1 MKLLNTARMEAA
13 DLERLRGLFPAVD
26 HAGWGFDKKKLS
38 ESQMTAAIAGQ
49 DAVVLEFEPIT
60 EDVLD
65 AAGGKLRFVACC
77 RNEPEA
83 NVDIAAATRRGIPVL
98 SGAGRNAVS
107 VAEFNFGLLLSLTR
121 HIGRTDYLLK
131 YTDEITGLAY
141 SRNDQLKGPSE
152 WSLDEQA
159 PFNRYGGPELCGKIL
174 GIVGFGTI
182 GRVVA
187 RMGRAFGMLPLVFD
201 PYVSAETVASAV
213 EGRKTSLE
221 ELLREADFVS
231 LHAKVTPE
239 TLGLIDDRALSMMK
253 RSAYLVNT
261 ARAAIMDYDALYRAL
276 AERRIAGAAL
286 DVYPEEPIGPDN
298 PFLRLDNVVLTP
310 HLAGSSTDI
319 PKHHSRLV
327 TDDILRLMQG
337 ERPQRIANPE
347 VLATWRP

>member
-13 DLERLRGLFPAVD
+13 DLERLRGLFPSVV
-26 HAGWGFDKKKLS
+26 HGGWGFDKKKLT
-38 ESQMTAAIAGQ
+38 ETQMAEAIAGS
-49 DAVVLEFEPIT
+49 DAALIEFEPVT
-60 EDVLD
+60 ARVLD
-65 AAGGKLRFVACC
+65 AAGGRLRFIACC

-83 NVDIAAATRRGIPVL
+83 SVDIAAATKRGIPVL
-98 SGAGRNAVS
+98 TGAGRNAVS
-107 VAEFNFGLLLSLTR
+107 VAEFNFGLLLSLAR

-131 YTDEITGLAY
+131 HTDAITGIAY

-159 PFNRYGGPELCGKIL
+159 PFNRFGGPELHGKKL

-187 RMGRAFGMLPLVFD
+187 RMGRAFGMEPLVFD
-201 PYVSAETVASAV
+201 PYVTAETIAAAV
-213 EGRKTSLE
+213 EGTKSSLE
-221 ELLREADFVS
+221 ELMSEADFVS

-239 TLGLIDDRALSMMK
+239 TTGLIGSGALSLMK

-286 DVYPEEPIGPDN
+286 DVYPEEPIGADN

-310 HLAGSSTDI
+310 HLAGASHDI

-327 TDDILRLMQG
+327 ADDILRLMQG
-337 ERPQRIANPE
+337 ERPHRIANPE
-347 VLATWRP
+347 VLEAWRP